1 MSEANSRR
9 NGASAPGGYFFL
21 SYAHFPPL
29 AGSPEEHQPDPPD
42 EWVGMFFRDL
52 TNAVQNSASPP
63 PPRAPGFF
71 DQEIPLGSDWKAVL
85 SRALGT
91 AEVFVPL
98 LSPDYITKSWPGR
111 EWACFERR
119 MKSAGIREPLRRFAP
134 VLWIPL
140 PANQQPG
147 GLQEA
152 LDLAPNAASSAYR
165 ENGLRALLRLAPY
178 RRSYEMI
185 VRQLAERVVEVAE
198 KMPSGPSV
206 VDIDQVESK
215 FSRDANLAAFV
226 IVVAAPAVPDLPEG
240 ADSVAYGPA
249 AQAWRPFARDEQ
261 QLSLAEYAQVTAEQL
276 GFAVDVIDI
285 EKAKDG
291 FSEPGVVL
299 IDPRY
304 LADAEGLNTFR
315 AFAQQLQPW
324 MLPVMVTG
332 ARAENWVRQVKIL
345 LGGSRIS
352 RSEPA
357 RRGLKGVASL
367 REFVNLMPF
376 LVAQAERE
384 YLRHGP
390 IQSCIAQAGARPRL
404 GGHDEPS
411 EPTAPQPRREF
422 PAGDGSANGRAD
434 V

>member
-1 MSEANSRR
+1 
-9 NGASAPGGYFFL
+9 
-21 SYAHFPPL
+21 
-29 AGSPEEHQPDPPD
+29 
-42 EWVGMFFRDL
+42 
-52 TNAVQNSASPP
+52 
-63 PPRAPGFF
+63 
-71 DQEIPLGSDWKAVL
+71 
-85 SRALGT
+85 
-91 AEVFVPL
+91 
-98 LSPDYITKSWPGR
+98 
-111 EWACFERR
+111 

-152 LDLAPNAASSAYR
+152 LDLAPNAASRAYR

-198 KMPSGPSV
+198 KIPSGPSA

-249 AQAWRPFARDEQ
+249 AQAWRPFARDKQ
-261 QLSLAEYAQVTAEQL
+261 QLS
-276 GFAVDVIDI
+276 
-285 EKAKDG
+285 
-291 FSEPGVVL
+291 
-299 IDPRY
+299 
-304 LADAEGLNTFR
+304 
-315 AFAQQLQPW
+315 
-324 MLPVMVTG
+324 
-332 ARAENWVRQVKIL
+332 

-390 IQSCIAQAGARPRL
+390 IQSCVAQAGARPRL

-422 PAGDGSANGRAD
+422 PAGDGSANGKAD